1 MQIPQG
7 EESAVDQWAAEMM
20 AEVPMGTNILDLPAL
35 ALKLLKPKLEELG
48 NRLKSDRQAGAGLHA
63 VLCLRQSPGGTLD
76 RCFALGQ
83 GHAVPWREPWTA
95 SWTAPWSSCACSQRK
110 KTRAEC
116 TRPE

>member
-48 NRLKSDRQAGAGLHA
+48 NRLKSDR
-63 VLCLRQSPGGTLD
+63 
-76 RCFALGQ
+76 
-83 GHAVPWREPWTA
+83 
-95 SWTAPWSSCACSQRK
+95 
-110 KTRAEC
+110 
-116 TRPE
+116 